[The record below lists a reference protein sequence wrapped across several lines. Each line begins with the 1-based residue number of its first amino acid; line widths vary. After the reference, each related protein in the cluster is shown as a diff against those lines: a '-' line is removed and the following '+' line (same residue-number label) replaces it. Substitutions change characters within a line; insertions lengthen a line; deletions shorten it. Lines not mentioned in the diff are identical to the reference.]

1 MLIFSKLKGGYWPN
15 CELVAEKCA
24 NVVQDEMQGKDCSQY
39 LAGNTPMK
47 GGGYGPSQ
55 GSRSGLKESSPGRK
69 SGLNNNYSNSQPF
82 EVNEAPLRE
91 VKQSAPASNT
101 GGDIQVGS
109 HL

>member
-1 MLIFSKLKGGYWPN
+1 
-15 CELVAEKCA
+15 
-24 NVVQDEMQGKDCSQY
+24 
-39 LAGNTPMK
+39 MK

-91 VKQSAPASNT
+91 VKQSAPASNA